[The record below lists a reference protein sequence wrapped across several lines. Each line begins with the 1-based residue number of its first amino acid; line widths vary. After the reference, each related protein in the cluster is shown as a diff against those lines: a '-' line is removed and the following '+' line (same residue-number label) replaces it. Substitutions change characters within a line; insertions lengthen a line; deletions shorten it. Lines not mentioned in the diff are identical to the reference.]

1 MTTPPAV
8 CLAPSAELV
17 DEAPA
22 PLAEEARLLTVVLPM
37 VEVKVLDPEVI
48 VLTTGAVLTAV
59 EAPDAAP

>member
-1 MTTPPAV
+1 
-8 CLAPSAELV
+8 LAPSAELV